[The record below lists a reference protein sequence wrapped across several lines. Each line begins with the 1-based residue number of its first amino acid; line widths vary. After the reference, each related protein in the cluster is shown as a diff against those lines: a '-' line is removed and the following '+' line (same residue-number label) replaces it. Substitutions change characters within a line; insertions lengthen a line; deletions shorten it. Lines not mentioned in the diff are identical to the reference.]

1 MPGKKGLTWSG
12 GNEIGHWWGPRAVS
26 GSQSP
31 PWLLMV
37 TRMWSFMGSSRILYC
52 LILCRACW
60 VLVSLI
66 WEENQSGFRE
76 GIDEWQSVDWWPS
89 LLGLEFY
96 FFLLLQIGSWKGLL
110 KFYQRSNLRPLHW
123 KHEVLT
129 TRSLGKSFSRLI
141 LTSTESCWV
150 SWTRIEK
157 IESTSCILPFSHFWF
172 QAGCSWGL
180 SGPREGG
187 GGESGRHQMKTVLL
201 GSWWGPNFWRLV
213 YSLGDRIGSSWG
225 SEHHWTWQNEH
236 SNSLVH
242 ASPPSGRHTLSNSPV
257 SS

>member
-12 GNEIGHWWGPRAVS
+12 GNETGHWWGPRAVS
-26 GSQSP
+26 ESQSL

-37 TRMWSFMGSSRILYC
+37 TGMWSFMGSSRILYC

-76 GIDEWQSVDWWPS
+76 GIDEWQNVDWWPS
-89 LLGLEFY
+89 LLGLEFS

-110 KFYQRSNLRPLHW
+110 KFYQWSNLRPLHW

-129 TRSLGKSFSRLI
+129 IRSLGKSFSRLI

-150 SWTRIEK
+150 SWTRTEK

-180 SGPREGG
+180 SGPQEGWVW
-187 GGESGRHQMKTVLL
+187 ETSDEN
-201 GSWWGPNFWRLV
+201 S
-213 YSLGDRIGSSWG
+213 SLWVVMR
-225 SEHHWTWQNEH
+225 
-236 SNSLVH
+236 
-242 ASPPSGRHTLSNSPV
+242 P
-257 SS
+257 